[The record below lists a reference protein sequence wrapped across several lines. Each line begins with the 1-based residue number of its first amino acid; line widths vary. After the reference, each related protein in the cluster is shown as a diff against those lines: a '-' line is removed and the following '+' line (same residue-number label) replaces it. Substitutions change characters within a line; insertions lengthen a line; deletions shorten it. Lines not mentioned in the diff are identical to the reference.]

1 MKQIEIRAPLILRA
15 YQEEFGVKEVNV
27 AEEIK
32 KEEVRKL
39 NVMIVEDDDIIRK
52 LLAIEF
58 KRRGHNVLEFTD
70 AARAMPELQ
79 RDKPPI
85 DAAVVDLMNMGYGG
99 NIGDYMRKLP
109 EYKSIAIIFYTALTR
124 QQFNTNILEAP
135 NTHYIHK
142 EPGSV
147 KLLVEKVETLG

>member
-1 MKQIEIRAPLILRA
+1 
-15 YQEEFGVKEVNV
+15 
-27 AEEIK
+27 
-32 KEEVRKL
+32 
-39 NVMIVEDDDIIRK
+39 MIVDDDDIIRK
-52 LLAIEF
+52 LLVIEF

-70 AARAMPELQ
+70 VSRAMPTLQ

-99 NIGDYMRKLP
+99 NMGDFMRKIP
-109 EYKSIAIIFYTALTR
+109 EYKATAIIFYTALTR
-124 QQFNTNILEAP
+124 QQFNTKILEAP

-147 KLLVEKVETLG
+147 KLVVEKVEGMA